1 MGNAG
6 RPMHPQPRVGKIET
20 TRVSHHGRT
29 GFTRHSRTRM
39 VLTVSFGLSSV
50 TGLSCHRH
58 LQRPCKLD
66 ISVGMSGP
74 HDFSVR
80 GKPHSSLRPQ
90 RPSHPA
96 SYVRDDRE
104 TPLEWKQDGGVY
116 GFDLGQTRSEI
127 FLEPKLD
134 GSANQCMEI
143 FRFWQHELRG
153 AGLGSKPHSP
163 LVLHAARSAD
173 RHSSLASPP
182 APQGRLTSGKYFNI
196 R

>member
-1 MGNAG
+1 MTWRRARIPAARIAPGFGVETSAPCRIEGVGNAG

-74 HDFSVR
+74 HDFAVR
-80 GKPHSSLRPQ
+80 GKPHSSLRPP

-104 TPLEWKQDGGVY
+104 TPLEWKQDGAVY

-127 FLEPKLD
+127 FFRTGLD
-134 GSANQCMEI
+134 
-143 FRFWQHELRG
+143 R
-153 AGLGSKPHSP
+153 
-163 LVLHAARSAD
+163 
-173 RHSSLASPP
+173 
-182 APQGRLTSGKYFNI
+182 
-196 R
+196 